1 MSRFVIEKKK
11 QIDDAIGGFKEEWST
26 FVIVEEGY
34 MDLVNGTDINTVQ
47 QAFVEESTHIFIIP
61 TFTQG
66 ITDDMRIR
74 DDEDRLYAI
83 TYPDNPVGQN
93 HHNEVY
99 CKFIGV
105 KEHV

>member
-1 MSRFVIEKKK
+1 MARFVIEKKK
-11 QIDDAIGGFKEEWST
+11 QIDDGIGGFKEEWSPFT
-26 FVIVEEGY
+26 IVEGY

-47 QAFVEESTHIFIIP
+47 QAFVEESTHILIIP
-61 TFTQG
+61 KYTRG
-66 ITDDMRIR
+66 ITDDMRIK
-74 DDEDRLYAI
+74 DGEGRLYAI

-105 KEHV
+105 KDHG